1 MGKTRVHLPDS
12 VQTLISGTGRAI
24 RELRDTGVLPL
35 SSRGT
40 IMSDTTTRDYYVSR
54 AVAERYK
61 AENSV
66 NDITA
71 AVHRELAER
80 YDERVRAIDTQPPMP
95 IG

>member
-1 MGKTRVHLPDS
+1 
-12 VQTLISGTGRAI
+12 
-24 RELRDTGVLPL
+24 
-35 SSRGT
+35 
-40 IMSDTTTRDYYVSR
+40 MSDTTTRDYYVSR